1 MAKTTIY
8 DFGFFFLE
16 RKEIFNHTLREKLFE
31 FVRSFKSLMNLD
43 ISKSGKVF
51 SLQVK
56 TVEIHVIFYGWV
68 ESD

>member
-1 MAKTTIY
+1 MARTTIY

-16 RKEIFNHTLREKLFE
+16 RKEIFDHTLREKLFE

-51 SLQVK
+51 
-56 TVEIHVIFYGWV
+56 
-68 ESD
+68 